1 MFVDALDQDH
11 GGKANLAE
19 FTGLLDKMREQLG
32 LKDGA
37 AKEYTSFNKMA
48 GDRYKHVRMANNL
61 EEKYKVP
68 MTFNQS
74 IGFKVEDERNKDLIK
89 MDRHPIVLCAETKYA
104 DEMIKTR
111 FPMWEYAP
119 DFRKNRLN
127 FIYMRNT

>member
-1 MFVDALDQDH
+1 MFQDALNENH

-19 FTGLLDKMREQLG
+19 FECCLDKMREG
-32 LKDGA
+32 LRGKDGA

-74 IGFKVEDERNKDLIK
+74 IGFNVEDERNKDLIK

-111 FPMWEYAP
+111 FPM
-119 DFRKNRLN
+119 
-127 FIYMRNT
+127 

>member
-1 MFVDALDQDH
+1 
-11 GGKANLAE
+11 
-19 FTGLLDKMREQLG
+19 MREG
-32 LKDGA
+32 LRGKDEA

-48 GDRYKHVRMANNL
+48 GDRYKHVRMGNNL

-111 FPMWEYAP
+111 FPMWEYVS
-119 DFRKNRLN
+119 DFRKTN
-127 FIYMRNT
+127 I